1 MRIRARSVAMIV
13 PRVLDRVEEEGEEQ
27 MAKQRDELQRDREL
41 QLELLEEDE
50 YEEWR
55 TSLVDRDGN
64 GVCCSCWT

>member
-1 MRIRARSVAMIV
+1 MIV

-27 MAKQRDELQRDREL
+27 MAKQQDELQRDREL
-41 QLELLEEDE
+41 RLELLEEDE

-64 GVCCSCWT
+64 GV